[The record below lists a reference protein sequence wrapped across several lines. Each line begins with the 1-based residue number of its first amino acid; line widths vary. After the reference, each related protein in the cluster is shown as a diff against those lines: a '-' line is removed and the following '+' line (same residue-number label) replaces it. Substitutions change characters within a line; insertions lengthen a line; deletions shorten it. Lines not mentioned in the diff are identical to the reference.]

1 MFKKDEF
8 KGVLEYLVDECKISS
23 ETLQKYS
30 VGACN
35 GTFYKDNEKITEKCV
50 LFPYI
55 DYNNYNVKKMRLVS
69 IENKDHQKYVISSGN
84 EGLFGWNKC
93 IYI

>member
-1 MFKKDEF
+1 M
-8 KGVLEYLVDECKISS
+8 
-23 ETLQKYS
+23 
-30 VGACN
+30 
-35 GTFYKDNEKITEKCV
+35 

-69 IENKDHQKYVISSGN
+69 IENKDHEKYVISSGN

-93 IYI
+93 IYYLYIYIYL

>member
-1 MFKKDEF
+1 M
-8 KGVLEYLVDECKISS
+8 
-23 ETLQKYS
+23 
-30 VGACN
+30 
-35 GTFYKDNEKITEKCV
+35 

-69 IENKDHQKYVISSGN
+69 IENKDHEKYVISSGN

-93 IYI
+93 IYYLYIYIFINSNKIFQFFNNYKY